1 MLSPSLE
8 TVRLFI
14 HVLAAGI
21 WVGGQFVLAGIVP
34 GLRKIGPEATKAA
47 AQGFAKVAWPAFV
60 LALVTGIWNVLA
72 LGTDLS
78 TSYNV
83 TLGIKFLLVIA
94 AGASAAAHAG
104 SNSKVIKGLTGGLGA
119 VLGIAML
126 FFGSLL
132 AHGG

>member
-1 MLSPSLE
+1 MLSPSLD
-8 TVRLFI
+8 TIRLFI

-60 LALVTGIWNVLA
+60 VAMVTGIWNVLA

-78 TSYNV
+78 TKYNV

-104 SNSKVIKGLTGGLGA
+104 TTSKMVKGVTGGLGA
-119 VLGIAML
+119 VLGVATL

>member
-1 MLSPSLE
+1 MLSPSLD
-8 TVRLFI
+8 TLRLFI

-34 GLRKIGPEATKAA
+34 GLGKIGPDATAVAA
-47 AQGFAKVAWPAFV
+47 RGFAYVAWPAFV
-60 LALVTGIWNVLA
+60 VAMVTGIWNVLA
-72 LGTDLS
+72 LGTDVS

-104 SNSKVIKGLTGGLGA
+104 SSSKLVKGVTGALGV
-119 VLGIAML
+119 VLGVSML

-132 AHGG
+132 AHSS